1 VIGDRARGAV
11 LYAVTAVLLAG
22 GATWWL
28 RAAPQDRPD
37 PTIEQW
43 RQTALQLLP
52 DQEEQDEADTL
63 ALAPNTDHQV
73 LANLDSGNY
82 RLTVV
87 CVGANGS
94 QVRVS
99 LGDTG
104 TDSGRGLDCGGGSE
118 RENFDVGTSGE
129 LRIYLNVSEAGAV
142 VFRYT
147 LVRNGR

>member
-1 VIGDRARGAV
+1 MIGDRARGAV

-28 RAAPQDRPD
+28 RAAPQGRPD

-43 RQTALQLLP
+43 RQTALQMLP
-52 DQEEQDEADTL
+52 DQEDQDEADTL
-63 ALAPNTDHQV
+63 ALAANSDHQV

-87 CVGANGS
+87 CVGANDS
-94 QVRVS
+94 QVRIS
-99 LGDTG
+99 LGDYG
-104 TDSGRGLDCGGGSE
+104 TDSGRGLECAGGSD
-118 RENFDVGTSGE
+118 RENFDVGTSGQ
-129 LRIYLNVSEAGAV
+129 LRIYLNVGEAGPV

-147 LVRNGR
+147 LQRNGQ